1 MMSRIFATLSL
12 VAAFGAPVFAQ
23 QGGPRDTPLSAARD
37 LYASARYDEALAVLN
52 GMRPTSDGVTERKS
66 IEQYRSLCL
75 LALGRGSEAEAAIAA
90 VVTVD
95 PLFQPSESD
104 ASPRVRTAFSEVR
117 QRLLPDIASSRYG
130 TAKASYD
137 RREFAT
143 AERQFRDLVAL
154 LEDPQMGGRLSD
166 LRILATGF
174 LDLSTAALAPPP
186 PPPAPEPRRAEAPA
200 PAPTLP
206 APPVVRPAAQQFYTG
221 EEAGVTPPV
230 AIRQDVPR
238 VQAAIL
244 NQAHPIGMLE
254 ILIDELGRVSGL
266 TLRASVHPLYDPL
279 LLAAARDWKY
289 QPASLNGVPV
299 KFKKLIKISVERR

>member
-12 VAAFGAPVFAQ
+12 VAAFAAPVFAQ
-23 QGGPRDTPLSAARD
+23 QGGPRDTPLTAARD

-52 GMRPTSDGVTERKS
+52 GMRPTTSDGPSDRKS

-75 LALGRGSEAEAAIAA
+75 LALGRGSEAEVAIAA

-117 QRLLPDIASSRYG
+117 QRLLPDIAHSRYG
-130 TAKASYD
+130 LAKASFD

-186 PPPAPEPRRAEAPA
+186 PPPAAEPRRAE
-200 PAPTLP
+200 TP
-206 APPVVRPAAQQFYTG
+206 APPPPAAPLARPAAQQIYTG
-221 EEAGVTPPV
+221 EEAGVTAPV
-230 AIRQDVPR
+230 AIRQEVPR

-244 NQAHPIGMLE
+244 SQAHPIGMLE
-254 ILIDELGRVSGL
+254 VLIDEQGRVAGL

-279 LLAAARDWKY
+279 LMAAARDWKY
-289 QPASLNGVPV
+289 RPATLKGVPV